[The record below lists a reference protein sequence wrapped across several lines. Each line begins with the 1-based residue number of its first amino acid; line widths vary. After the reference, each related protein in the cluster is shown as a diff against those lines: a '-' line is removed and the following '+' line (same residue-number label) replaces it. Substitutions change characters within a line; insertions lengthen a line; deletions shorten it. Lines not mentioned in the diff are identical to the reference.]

1 MLLGALEAGG
11 TKMVLSTGDE
21 KGNVFERISLPTN
34 APAETMPAI
43 IDFFKNKNIE
53 ALGVG
58 TFGPVDL
65 DPQSATY
72 GYITTTPKTPWVNYP
87 LYDTLKN
94 ALNVPVG
101 LDTDVDAA
109 AISEHAQGAAKGL
122 SSCLYVTVGTGI
134 GGGIVTNNR
143 ILHGA
148 MHTELGH
155 IIMRPHK
162 NDPMPHGCC
171 HYHDGCLEG
180 LASGTAIEA
189 RWHVKAVT
197 LPDDHFAWELEAYYL
212 GQMCANAVLLYSPH
226 RIVLGGGVMHKQ
238 HLFPMICKNTQQ
250 FLNGYVKIPQIMDD
264 IDSYIVPPALGDNA
278 GAIGALLLGADA
290 LAASK

>member
-21 KGNVFERISLPTN
+21 NGNVFERESIPTTS
-34 APAETMPAI
+34 PAETMPAI
-43 IDFFKNKNIE
+43 IDFFTRHKVD

-58 TFGPVDL
+58 SFGPVDL
-65 DPQSATY
+65 DRQSPTY
-72 GYITTTPKTPWVNYP
+72 GYITTTPKKLWVNYP
-87 LYDTLKN
+87 LYGTLRE
-94 ALNVPVG
+94 ALGIPVG
-101 LDTDVDAA
+101 FDTDVNAA
-109 AISEHAQGAAKGL
+109 AISEHAMGAGKGL

-134 GGGIVTNNR
+134 GGGVVMDGH

-155 IIMRPHK
+155 IVMRVHPD
-162 NDPMPHGCC
+162 DPMPKGCC
-171 HYHDGCLEG
+171 YCHEGCLEG

-189 RWHVKAVT
+189 RWQVKAAT

-226 RIVLGGGVMHKQ
+226 RIVLGGGVMHKL
-238 HLFPMICKNTQQ
+238 HLFPMVRRATQQ
-250 FLNGYVKIPQIMDD
+250 FLNGYVSIPQVNEG
-264 IDSYIVPPALGDNA
+264 IDEFIVPPALGDNA
-278 GAIGALLLGADA
+278 GAAGALLLAAEA
-290 LAASK
+290 LKG

>member
-21 KGNVFERISLPTN
+21 HGNIFERISLPTTT
-34 APAETMPAI
+34 PAETMPGI
-43 IDFFKNKNIE
+43 IDFFKGKGIE

-58 TFGPVDL
+58 SFGPVDL
-65 DPQSATY
+65 NRASATY
-72 GYITTTPKTPWVNYP
+72 GYITTTPKRPWANFP
-87 LYDTLKN
+87 LYSTLKD
-94 ALNVPVG
+94 ALGVPVG
-101 LDTDVDAA
+101 FDTDVDAA
-109 AISEHAQGAAKGL
+109 AISEHAMGAAKGL

-134 GGGIVTNNR
+134 GGGLVTDNR

-155 IIMRPHK
+155 IMLRVHK
-162 NDPMPHGCC
+162 DDPMPHGCC
-171 HYHDGCLEG
+171 HFHDGCLEG

-189 RWHVKAVT
+189 RWNVKAST

-212 GQMCANAVLLYSPH
+212 GQMCANAVVMYSPH
-226 RIVLGGGVMHKQ
+226 RIVLGGGVMHKT
-238 HLFPMICKNTQQ
+238 HLFPMIRKNTRD
-250 FLNGYVKIPQIMDD
+250 FLNGYVNIPEIMEN

-278 GAIGALLLGADA
+278 GAIGALILAADA
-290 LAASK
+290 LKNK

>member
-21 KGNVFERISLPTN
+21 NGNVFERESIPTTS
-34 APAETMPAI
+34 PAETMPAI
-43 IDFFKNKNIE
+43 IDFFTRHKVD

-58 TFGPVDL
+58 SFGPVDL
-65 DPQSATY
+65 DRQSPTY
-72 GYITTTPKTPWVNYP
+72 GYITTTPKKLWVNYP
-87 LYDTLKN
+87 LYGTLKE
-94 ALNVPVG
+94 ALGIPVG
-101 LDTDVDAA
+101 FDTDVNAA
-109 AISEHAQGAAKGL
+109 AISEHAMGAGKGL

-134 GGGIVTNNR
+134 GGGVVVDGH

-155 IIMRPHK
+155 IVMRVHPD
-162 NDPMPHGCC
+162 DPMPKGCC
-171 HYHDGCLEG
+171 YCHEGCLEG

-189 RWHVKAVT
+189 RWQVKAAT
-197 LPDDHFAWELEAYYL
+197 LPDGHFAWELEAYYL

-238 HLFPMICKNTQQ
+238 HLFPMVRRATQQ
-250 FLNGYVKIPQIMDD
+250 FLNGYVSIPQVNEG
-264 IDSYIVPPALGDNA
+264 IDEFIVPPALGDNA
-278 GAIGALLLGADA
+278 GAAGALLLAAEA
-290 LAASK
+290 LKA